1 MQLLELTPA
10 ELAFFNT
17 VPAATA
23 PAVTE
28 HTQQRLTHHLASVLT
43 ARLRLPVTLHA
54 VLATEPA
61 RAQSTPVWFPDAVLA
76 SLWLTRRLGGKHV
89 SGVAVSGVAPFV
101 PHTLIQTLNEVLAE
115 CWLDGSNFEAM
126 PTALTWHLT
135 ADHKQARL
143 AVQFPHH
150 LSDMKNWARGVIRHV

>member
-1 MQLLELTPA
+1 MLFRSAFLNTTPA
-10 ELAFFNT
+10 AI
-17 VPAATA
+17 A
-23 PAVTE
+23 PAGTE

-54 VLATEPA
+54 VLSTEPA
-61 RAQSTPVWFPDAVLA
+61 RALSTPVWFPDAVLA
-76 SLWLTRRLGGKHV
+76 SLWLTCRLGGKPV
-89 SGVAVSGVAPFV
+89 SGVAGSGVAPFV

-115 CWLDGSNFEAM
+115 CWLDGSNFEAL

-135 ADHKQARL
+135 ANHLQAGL

-150 LSDMKNWARGVIRHV
+150 QSDMTNWARGVIKHV

>member
-10 ELAFFNT
+10 ELTFLNT
-17 VPAATA
+17 APAVTA

-43 ARLRLPVTLHA
+43 ARLRLPVTLHE
-54 VLATEPA
+54 VLATDPA

-89 SGVAVSGVAPFV
+89 SGVAPFV
-101 PHTLIQTLNEVLAE
+101 PLTLIQTLNEVLAE
-115 CWLDGSNFEAM
+115 CWLDGRNPEAM
-126 PTALTWHLT
+126 PTALTWQLT
-135 ADHKQARL
+135 ADHMQARL

-150 LSDMKNWARGVIRHV
+150 LSDMTNWARGVIKHV